1 MRRPN
6 LLTRLKSHG
15 FCHYKTERF
24 RRGISTI
31 PYDWITAALLF
42 IGPSYVA
49 NAAPLIFGRGTP
61 IDGGH
66 NFRDGRPILGSHK
79 TFRGL
84 IAGIFAGT
92 IFGIVETPFG
102 PQMPL
107 AGFLMGIGAVLG
119 DLLGAFLKRRLDI
132 KPGDPLPIIDQLD
145 FVFGALVFSSLV
157 FPLSWASVLLVVFV
171 TPPIHLGTNYGAYLL
186 GLKKTYW

>member
-1 MRRPN
+1 M
-6 LLTRLKSHG
+6 
-15 FCHYKTERF
+15 
-24 RRGISTI
+24 
-31 PYDWITAALLF
+31 LF

-61 IDGGH
+61 IDGGR
-66 NFRDGRPILGSHK
+66 NFTDGRQILGSHK

-84 IAGIFAGT
+84 FAGILAGT
-92 IFGIVETPFG
+92 IFGFVEYPFG

-107 AGFLMGIGAVLG
+107 AGFLIGLGAVLG

-145 FVFGALVFSSLV
+145 FVFGALALGSLV
-157 FPLSWASVLLVVFV
+157 FPLPWMSVFLIVLA